1 MTEDSLVPLIG
12 KNLGVRLD
20 ARTGR
25 VDHVGVL
32 TTVQAGC
39 ADFGGRVY
47 AVSSIVA
54 VEPFDDAPRPETSDA
69 PPRRRK
75 KRSRRPQNHQH
86 RRR

>member
-1 MTEDSLVPLIG
+1 MTEESLVPLIG
-12 KNLGVRLD
+12 RNLGVRLD
-20 ARTGR
+20 ARTGK

-54 VEPFDDAPRPETSDA
+54 VEPFDDAPRPERTDA

-75 KRSRRPQNHQH
+75 KRRNNRPAQH